1 MSFDW
6 QTEGKTVWED
16 TPSQSPTPK
25 SRRGRWVAVVA
36 ALVLLA
42 TAVIFQ
48 GLRQRLAQVAGQV
61 EADVL
66 ASHAVIHEAAVRGDG
81 EVVLSF
87 LSGRDADWASA
98 TGQLAA
104 DGLTYGRDGLNL
116 AWLPEQSAAPSV
128 VVAPDLQS
136 AEVTQGESYAIDVG
150 NGLTETV
157 VLAQTAV
164 YRLGNNR
171 WLLSPPEA
179 EFWGASRTI
188 LGQYLVV
195 HFPTRDAAV
204 VERLFLRLDD
214 KLGQMCTQLPNFT
227 CPPGF
232 QVDVV
237 FSTEPDALAQANL
250 VGVITAAQAGLRLPT
265 PTLVG
270 LPQSEAAFQALFRG
284 YASLVVATAVT
295 DLVDWRCC
303 EEVDFYQAL
312 LNDLLSQ
319 LGLRPNPT
327 AER

>member
-16 TPSQSPTPK
+16 APSQPPTPK
-25 SRRGRWVAVVA
+25 SRRGRWVVV

-48 GLRQRLAQVAGQV
+48 GVRQRLAQVAGQV

-116 AWLPEQSAAPSV
+116 TWLAEQSAAPTV
-128 VVAPDLQS
+128 VVAADLQS
-136 AEVTQGESYAIDVG
+136 AEVTQGERYAIDVG

-157 VLAQTAV
+157 VLEQTAV

-227 CPPGF
+227 CPAGF
-232 QVDVV
+232 QIDVV
-237 FSTEPDALAQANL
+237 FSPEPEALAQASL
-250 VGVITAAQAGLRLPT
+250 GAVITAEQTGLRLPT

-319 LGLRPNPT
+319 LGLRPSS
-327 AER
+327 AVAR

>member
-16 TPSQSPTPK
+16 APSQPPTPK
-25 SRRGRWVAVVA
+25 SRRGRWVVV

-48 GLRQRLAQVAGQV
+48 GVRQRLAQVAGQV

-116 AWLPEQSAAPSV
+116 TWLAEQSAAPTV

-136 AEVTQGESYAIDVG
+136 AEVTQGERYAIDVG

-157 VLAQTAV
+157 VLEQTAV

-232 QVDVV
+232 QIDVV
-237 FSTEPDALAQANL
+237 FSPEPEALAQASL
-250 VGVITAAQAGLRLPT
+250 GAVITAEQTGLRLPT

-303 EEVDFYQAL
+303 EEVDFYQVL

-319 LGLRPNPT
+319 LGLRPSS
-327 AER
+327 AVAR

>member
-16 TPSQSPTPK
+16 APSQPPTPK
-25 SRRGRWVAVVA
+25 SRRGRWVVV

-48 GLRQRLAQVAGQV
+48 GVRQRLAQVAGQV

-116 AWLPEQSAAPSV
+116 TWLAEQSAAPTV

-157 VLAQTAV
+157 VLEQTAV

-232 QVDVV
+232 QIDVV
-237 FSTEPDALAQANL
+237 FSPEPEALAQA
-250 VGVITAAQAGLRLPT
+250 
-265 PTLVG
+265 
-270 LPQSEAAFQALFRG
+270 
-284 YASLVVATAVT
+284 SL
-295 DLVDWRCC
+295 
-303 EEVDFYQAL
+303 
-312 LNDLLSQ
+312 
-319 LGLRPNPT
+319 GGP
-327 AER
+327 